1 MARKRRRRSGGIP
14 FGSSTGGLLI
24 AAAGV
29 LLVVMSG
36 PRLIGAVNAT
46 AGEPAIEKL
55 KRGEEIGPPAIDRAR
70 KAFATAARSIPRDY
84 RAYRDLALIEMVAAR
99 MLPPGSDEW
108 KDAVNRAI
116 GAGRMS
122 LGNNPAQP
130 YVWLRLAQAE
140 LMQDGVGARSAFA
153 FAMSLETGPQV
164 IGLMKPRVI
173 LGLILWPV
181 LDERQRDRV
190 LAQIRGLARY
200 NARMLA
206 ETVLHRAALPLVQ
219 KALANDPDL
228 MRAFLDVY
236 LQRRTPGY
244 RPPL

>member
-1 MARKRRRRSGGIP
+1 MARRRRRRSGGIP
-14 FGSSTGGLLI
+14 LGSSTGGLVI

-29 LLVVMSG
+29 LLLVLSG

-55 KRGEEIGPPAIDRAR
+55 KRGEEIGEPAIDRAR

-84 RAYRDLALIEMVAAR
+84 RAWRDLALIELVAAGR
-99 MLPPGSDEW
+99 MTPGSDEW
-108 KDAVNRAI
+108 KDAINRSI
-116 GAGRMS
+116 GAGRNS

-140 LMQDGVGARSAFA
+140 LLQDGVGARAAFA

-164 IGLMKPRVI
+164 IDLMKPRVI
-173 LGLILWPV
+173 MGLILWPV
-181 LDERQRDRV
+181 LDERQQERV

-200 NARMLA
+200 NARILA
-206 ETVLHRAALPLVQ
+206 ETVLRRAALPLVQ
-219 KALANDPDL
+219 KALADEPEL

>member
-1 MARKRRRRSGGIP
+1 MERKRRRRSGGIP
-14 FGSSTGGLLI
+14 LGSSTGGFLF

-29 LLVVMSG
+29 LLLVLSG
-36 PRLIGAVNAT
+36 PRLIGAINAT

-55 KRGEEIGPPAIDRAR
+55 KRGEKLGEPAIERAR
-70 KAFATAARSIPRDY
+70 KAFITASKTIPRDY
-84 RAYRDLALIEMVAAR
+84 RAFRDLALIELIDAR
-99 MLPPGSDEW
+99 MQPAGSDGW
-108 KDAVNRAI
+108 KDAVNRSLA
-116 GAGRMS
+116 AGRSS

-140 LMQDGVGARSAFA
+140 LMEDGVGARSAFA

-164 IGLMKPRVI
+164 IGLMRPRVI
-173 LGLILWPV
+173 LGLILWSV
-181 LDERQRDRV
+181 LDERQQERV

-200 NARMLA
+200 NPRILV

-219 KALANDPDL
+219 RALADEPEL
-228 MRAFLDVY
+228 MRAFLSIY
-236 LQRRTPGY
+236 LQRRTPGF

>member
-99 MLPPGSDEW
+99 MPQGVPQADGSMAPEPVMDVQHVA
-108 KDAVNRAI
+108 DAV
-116 GAGRMS
+116 
-122 LGNNPAQP
+122 
-130 YVWLRLAQAE
+130 
-140 LMQDGVGARSAFA
+140 
-153 FAMSLETGPQV
+153 
-164 IGLMKPRVI
+164 
-173 LGLILWPV
+173 
-181 LDERQRDRV
+181 
-190 LAQIRGLARY
+190 
-200 NARMLA
+200 
-206 ETVLHRAALPLVQ
+206 LHMANLPLD
-219 KALANDPDL
+219 ANVLFMTVMATNMPFVG
-228 MRAFLDVY
+228 R
-236 LQRRTPGY
+236 G
-244 RPPL
+244 